1 MKCVCNDTGQDW
13 ADVCNWVAAAYRASH
28 QESTGQTPNQM
39 VFGKNNNMPLD
50 IMYGVPDPEPPCT
63 TTYVEWLH
71 ANLAY
76 MHKEARV
83 HLGPKLR
90 AQKKYFDARLKQ
102 RKFEVG
108 DLVL

>member
-1 MKCVCNDTGQDW
+1 
-13 ADVCNWVAAAYRASH
+13 
-28 QESTGQTPNQM
+28 M
-39 VFGKNNNMPLD
+39 VFGKENNMPLD
-50 IMYGVPDPEPPCT
+50 VMYGVPDPEPLCAT
-63 TTYVEWLH
+63 AYVQWLH

-76 MHKEARV
+76 VHAEARE

-108 DLVL
+108 FVAETPQS